1 MAPAASPA
9 VPAPKQKG
17 QGEDPRL
24 ERTRART
31 PRPNAREAADAPVAR
46 EPADP
51 VQEGAID
58 APPPITVTPQRLDFG
73 FMLPNTN
80 ARGTVTLTNAGTAPV
95 TLLSVTPSCKC
106 TTITNA
112 AGVTVSTIEHLMAA
126 LVMSGVDNAV
136 VEIDGPEMPIMDG
149 SSIDFIQG
157 LDRAGVRRQGA
168 LRQVIEITD
177 VIEVVEGDKRAT
189 LRPADGFEVAFEI
202 AFASRAIGRQA
213 VDLKMDPAAFRR
225 ELADC
230 RTFGFLH
237 EVEALRA
244 MGLARGGSMDNAV
257 VIDGDQIMNPEG
269 LRRPDEFVRHKAL
282 DAIGD
287 LYVLGAPVLGR
298 FEGVLAGHGLNNA
311 LVRALL
317 ATPHAWRLRT
327 LSPETLA
334 PELAEAV

>member
-1 MAPAASPA
+1 MAEFEFQHTVGGPVRFSGIGVHTGVEASVCVLPGPAGSGVVFVRTDIQDRDNRIA
-9 VPAPKQKG
+9 VS
-17 QGEDPRL
+17 GEAVCKTQL
-24 ERTRART
+24 
-31 PRPNAREAADAPVAR
+31 
-46 EPADP
+46 
-51 VQEGAID
+51 
-58 APPPITVTPQRLDFG
+58 
-73 FMLPNTN
+73 
-80 ARGTVTLTNAGTAPV
+80 GTV
-95 TLLSVTPSCKC
+95 
-106 TTITNA
+106 ITNA
-112 AGVTVSTIEHLMAA
+112 ADVTVSTIEHLMAA

-149 SSIDFIQG
+149 SSLDFIRG
-157 LDRAGVRRQGA
+157 LDRVGLKRQGA
-168 LRQVIEITD
+168 LRQVIEIVD
-177 VIEVVEGDKRAT
+177 VIEVIEGDKRAA
-189 LRPADGFEVAFEI
+189 LRPAEGFEVAFEI

-257 VIDGDQIMNPEG
+257 VIDGDEIMNPEG

-287 LYVLGAPVLGR
+287 LFVLGAPILGR
-298 FEGVLAGHGLNNA
+298 FEGVLAGHALNNA
-311 LVRALL
+311 LVRALM

-327 LSPETLA
+327 LA
-334 PELAEAV
+334 PEMAEAV